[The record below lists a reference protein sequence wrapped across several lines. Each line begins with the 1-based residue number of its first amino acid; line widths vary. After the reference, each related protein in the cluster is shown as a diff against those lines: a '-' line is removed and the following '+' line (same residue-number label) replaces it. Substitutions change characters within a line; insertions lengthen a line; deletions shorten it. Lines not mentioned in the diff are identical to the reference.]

1 MNKEKPHSEVGF
13 PNSSSLSSAKWSVL
27 LSRVFR
33 LPKWKQADEVA
44 LVIFIAFIIAT
55 TLFYFNDWQF
65 SSEEWKR
72 APSKRHEIVDDLID
86 SDILDGKTK
95 QEIISIL
102 GEPYPYINK
111 DSDTLIY
118 DMGTPP
124 AFFEE
129 KLELLKIVFEQ
140 GIVQDISIE
149 TE

>member
-1 MNKEKPHSEVGF
+1 MNKDKVSSEV
-13 PNSSSLSSAKWSVL
+13 NSPKERTTSKKKFFDFLSKFIKIPRW
-27 LSRVFR
+27 R
-33 LPKWKQADEVA
+33 QADEVGI
-44 LVIFIAFIIAT
+44 VIFAAFIIAT
-55 TLFYFNDWQF
+55 TLFYYNDWQF
-65 SSEEWKR
+65 STEEWKR

-95 QEIISIL
+95 QEVISIL

-111 DSDTLIY
+111 NSDTLIY

-129 KLELLKIVFEQ
+129 KLELLRIVFEQ